1 MKLIIFMCLAA
12 SAVCQTE
19 GLTAEAVNE
28 TEYEVGVEIRDED
41 GELVSQSDIFIHEDF
56 QVEKP
61 VNISVCLIKEINDTS
76 TCFNEKPLTFE
87 LPSSIWAHCEGREIR
102 ILEATECED
111 DLETEQGED
120 GADESEP
127 GLRKKRFYNSY
138 GSCCRWQPFYYTR
151 YFLYCCQSNWFGYC
165 SRRCR
170 YYASSIIWTR
180 SCVYGYKYGYY

>member
-102 ILEATECED
+102 ILEATD
-111 DLETEQGED
+111 WTTEE
-120 GADESEP
+120 AV
-127 GLRKKRFYNSY
+127 L
-138 GSCCRWQPFYYTR
+138 
-151 YFLYCCQSNWFGYC
+151 
-165 SRRCR
+165 
-170 YYASSIIWTR
+170 
-180 SCVYGYKYGYY
+180 